1 MLAIR
6 LQTGTCFIT
15 LLINSFFNEY
25 LLNTYFVLDSKLAL
39 TMKQW
44 GKYRDLVSL
53 DVMIVGRHI

>member
-6 LQTGTCFIT
+6 QTGTCFIT